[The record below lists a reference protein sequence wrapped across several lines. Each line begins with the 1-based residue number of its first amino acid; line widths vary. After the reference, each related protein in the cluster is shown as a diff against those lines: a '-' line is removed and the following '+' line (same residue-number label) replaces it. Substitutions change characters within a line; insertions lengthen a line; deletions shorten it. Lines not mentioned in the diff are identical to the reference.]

1 MDCCRFIF
9 GRFSLR
15 ALFPHEIVMATR
27 PGEKLIQARKVLLS
41 GNEAAARS
49 AWEAGVSFATGYP
62 GTPSTE
68 ILETLVSY
76 PDVHC
81 EWAPNEKVALETA
94 AGASLGG
101 VRSLVTMKHVG
112 LNVAA
117 DPLMTLA
124 YTGVK
129 GGLVVVTADDPGM
142 HSSQNEQD
150 NRNYARFA
158 KLPMFEPSDSSE
170 VIEYLKEAYSLSER
184 YELPVLFRMTT
195 RICHSKST
203 AFTGSRKEAPSTGY
217 EKDFIKNVMIPANAH
232 LMRVEL
238 ERKMRELTREVETSP
253 LNRIERR
260 GRPGVITSGNVY
272 NYVREALPGLTV
284 LKLGI
289 TWPLPAKMIAEF
301 ASSCESTFVVE
312 ELDPFLETEIRAMG
326 VPVSVTPRP
335 RPAIDELSPEK
346 IAELFQEGGAEI
358 AEVTETE
365 ETPEIAPPRPP
376 VLCPGCSH
384 RGVFMVLKKMRLVV
398 TGDIGCYTLSALPP
412 LASMDTC
419 LCMGASIGMAYGL
432 ERALGEKSK
441 KKVVAVIGD
450 STFLHSGIT
459 PLLNI
464 VYNGGKT
471 VTVILDNRTTAMTGH
486 NENPGSGKRIDG
498 KPAPRID
505 YEALAR
511 ALGVEFIETV
521 DPYNIDRF
529 RKVMEKALAF
539 NGPAVVIASRACV
552 LIPDE
557 RRQLKPKVILN
568 EEACNACGAC
578 FRIGCP
584 ALSMD
589 SETEKCRVN
598 MTLCTGCGLCTT
610 SCPTGALGL

>member
-1 MDCCRFIF
+1 M
-9 GRFSLR
+9 GRFQQR
-15 ALFPHEIVMATR
+15 AIIQHEIDMATR
-27 PGEKLIQARKVLLS
+27 PSEKVIKAGKVLLS
-41 GNEAAARS
+41 GNEAVAHS
-49 AWEAGVSFATGYP
+49 AWEAGVRFATGYP

-68 ILETLVSY
+68 ILETLVGF
-76 PDVHC
+76 PEVHC

-101 VRSLVTMKHVG
+101 IRSLVTMKHVG

-129 GGLVVVTADDPGM
+129 GGLVVVSADDPGM

-158 KLPMFEPSDSSE
+158 KVPMFEPADSAE
-170 VIEYLKEAYSLSER
+170 AVEYLKEAYELSER

-195 RICHSKST
+195 RICHSKSL
-203 AFTGSRKEAPSTGY
+203 AFTGPRADVPPTGY
-217 EKDFIKNVMIPANAH
+217 EKDFVRNVMVPANARI
-232 LMRVEL
+232 MRVEL
-238 ERKMRELTREVETSP
+238 QRKMKELLREVETSA

-260 GRPGVITSGNVY
+260 GKLGVITSGNIY
-272 NYVREALPGLTV
+272 NYVREALPEVSV

-289 TWPLPAKMIAEF
+289 TWPLPAKMIAGF
-301 ASSCESTFVVE
+301 ASSCERTFVVE

-326 VPVSVTPRP
+326 VPLSATPRP
-335 RPAIDELSPEK
+335 RLQVDEMSPEK
-346 IAELFQEGGAEI
+346 IAELFSEDRPER
-358 AEVTETE
+358 
-365 ETPEIAPPRPP
+365 PEIAGADQAGQTLEIAPRPP

-384 RGVFMVLKKMRLVV
+384 RGVFMVLKKMRLTV

-412 LASMDTC
+412 LDSMDTC
-419 LCMGASIGMAYGL
+419 LCMGASVGMAYGL
-432 ERALGEKSK
+432 ERAIGRESK

-498 KPAPRID
+498 EPAPGID
-505 YEALAR
+505 FEALSR
-511 ALGVEFIETV
+511 SLGVEFVETV

-529 RKVMEKALAF
+529 REVMEQALAF
-539 NGPAVVIASRACV
+539 DGPAVVVASRACV

-557 RRQLKPKVILN
+557 RRQLKPKVNLDQ
-568 EEACNACGAC
+568 EACNACGAC

-589 SETEKCRVN
+589 SETGKCRLN
-598 MTLCTGCGLCTT
+598 TLLCAGCGLCTT

>member
-1 MDCCRFIF
+1 M
-9 GRFSLR
+9 
-15 ALFPHEIVMATR
+15 
-27 PGEKLIQARKVLLS
+27 S
-41 GNEAAARS
+41 GNEAVARS
-49 AWEAGVSFATGYP
+49 AWEAGISFATGYP

-68 ILETLVSY
+68 ILETLVGY

-81 EWAPNEKVALETA
+81 EWAPNEKVALDTA

-117 DPLMTLA
+117 DSLMTLA

-158 KLPMFEPSDSSE
+158 KVPMFEPADSAE
-170 VIEYLKEAYSLSER
+170 VVEYLKEAYCLSER

-195 RICHSKST
+195 RLCHSKST
-203 AFTGSRKEAPSTGY
+203 AFTGPRVDVPPPGY
-217 EKDFIKNVMIPANAH
+217 EKDFVKNVMIPANARI
-232 LMRVEL
+232 MRVEL
-238 ERKMRELTREVETSP
+238 QRKMKELLREVETSP

-260 GRPGVITSGNVY
+260 GRPGVITSGNAY
-272 NYVREALPGLTV
+272 NYVREALPEATV

-301 ASSCESTFVVE
+301 ASSCERTFVVE
-312 ELDPFLETEIRAMG
+312 ELDPLLETEIRAMG
-326 VPVSVTPRP
+326 VPVSLTPRP
-335 RPAIDELSPEK
+335 RSPIDELTPEK
-346 IAELFQEGGAEI
+346 VAELFQEGRVEI
-358 AEVTETE
+358 AAVTEAE
-365 ETPEIAPPRPP
+365 EAQEIPPRPP

-384 RGVFMVLKKMRLVV
+384 RGVFMVLKKMRLTV

-412 LASMDTC
+412 LDSMDTC
-419 LCMGASIGMAYGL
+419 LCMGASVGMAYGL
-432 ERALGEKSK
+432 ERALGRESK

-464 VYNGGKT
+464 VYNGGRT

-511 ALGVEFIETV
+511 ALGVEFVEPV

-529 RKVMEKALAF
+529 RKVMEEALAF
-539 NGPAVVIASRACV
+539 DGPAVVIASRACV

-557 RRQLKPKVILN
+557 RRQLKPKVTFNDEL
-568 EEACNACGAC
+568 CNACEAC

-584 ALSMD
+584 ALSMN
-589 SETEKCRVN
+589 SKTGNCRVN
-598 MTLCTGCGLCTT
+598 LALCTGCGLCTT
-610 SCPTGALGL
+610 SCPTGALSL